1 MRPKFTALILSAA
14 ATIGGGALG
23 QQQQQ
28 QQQQQHR
35 GLQPDEDEP
44 PADAVDSPWPTYSPT
59 SAAGAG
65 ATGMPMPTSPPSPT
79 AVVAAA
85 STDGPTGPARGGVCP
100 DDLVRSTSLHD
111 GILTFGYAIVA
122 SPSSS
127 SPGGDILC
135 ARLERSDDVEGY
147 IGFGISTNGTM
158 DGGVGIIGLPG
169 DGTVMKYAMSGDRSV
184 ELMSDERQTLM
195 GTSIT
200 QEDGVT
206 IMEFTKYLRED
217 GENAI
222 LANGENTFLYA
233 LGAINELLYHSSG
246 RGSFVLDFGTTL
258 PTETTSAMET
268 SSSTEAEGKHYLSC
282 FLYAD
287 VGFYLFSDIFETN
300 SERSCQRYTF
310 DLRLHRV
317 HQMFSRYHQRKPTT

>member
-1 MRPKFTALILSAA
+1 
-14 ATIGGGALG
+14 
-23 QQQQQ
+23 
-28 QQQQQHR
+28 
-35 GLQPDEDEP
+35 
-44 PADAVDSPWPTYSPT
+44 
-59 SAAGAG
+59 
-65 ATGMPMPTSPPSPT
+65 MPMPTPPPTPT
-79 AVVAAA
+79 AVVAVAA
-85 STDGPTGPARGGVCP
+85 STDGSTRPTTWGGVCP
-100 DDLVRSTSLHD
+100 DELVQYTSLHD
-111 GILTFGYAIVA
+111 GILTFEYAIVA
-122 SPSSS
+122 SQASS
-127 SPGGDILC
+127 SPDGDILC

-158 DGGVGIIGLPG
+158 DGGMGIIGLPG
-169 DGTVMKYAMSGDRSV
+169 DGTVMKYVMSGDRSV

-258 PTETTSAMET
+258 PTETTTAMET
-268 SSSTEAEGKHYLSC
+268 ASSTEAEGKHLSC

-287 VGFYLFSDIFETN
+287 VGLYLFSDIFDTN
-300 SERSCQRYTF
+300 SERSCQRNTF
-310 DLRLHRV
+310 DLHLHRV
-317 HQMFSRYHQRKPTT
+317 HQMFSRYHQRKPTA